1 MRTSVFGTD
10 MARPLGPPW
19 RDTASRKALPVR
31 KYPPSPNRFRGIPPP
46 PTFDVNALSNG
57 TLLTETETAGIV
69 RRSKACLS
77 NWRKY
82 SDHPLRWRKV
92 AGRVLYELSSI
103 REFLKGTK

>member
-1 MRTSVFGTD
+1 VSGTG
-10 MARPLGPPW
+10 AALGRGSPW

-57 TLLTETETAGIV
+57 TLLSETETSGLI

-82 SDHPLRWRKV
+82 GDHPLRWRKV

-103 REFLKGTK
+103 REFLKGDQK